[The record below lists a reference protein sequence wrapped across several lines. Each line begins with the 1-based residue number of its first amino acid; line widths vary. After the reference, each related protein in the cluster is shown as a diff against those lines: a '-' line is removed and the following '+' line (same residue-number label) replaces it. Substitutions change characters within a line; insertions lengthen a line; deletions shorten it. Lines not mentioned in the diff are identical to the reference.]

1 MQKWILFFCFLLT
14 AITAFTQT
22 QKIDLLKQNL
32 YQAKND
38 EQKLVALLALCDEY
52 HSLNRDTLNDLATKA
67 QQLAAGQNNARY
79 KSLAS
84 LAMANTYLQWG
95 WTDSALFYINSALPF
110 NSVADSET
118 RDIYFKLIRQKA
130 ICYGGKSDFADALS
144 VLFSA
149 LPEAE
154 KYKDT
159 LNTAGMMN
167 TIGSVKIASGE
178 SSEALKW
185 VLKAAGLAASDK
197 KYNEA
202 LAAIYTNTG
211 NVYNALGK
219 TDSSLYYIRKAISLC
234 KKTENLNYYATAL
247 RIHTNILAKQKNF
260 VDAEA
265 SLKEM
270 LDIRGLISGEG
281 IVLEDKLALADFY
294 ANTGQLDKAIAF
306 CQKQLQTGNLYEALD
321 SSGAAYTNSLKNR
334 LSYYLALAKYYKQ
347 AERYPEYRQM
357 LENIITAK
365 DSLYA
370 ANLPQAIAE
379 AQEKYEAQKME
390 NTILQQKY
398 SIQRK
403 NFFIYG
409 SLILLAVS
417 LIAAYFIFANYR
429 RRQQLKMMLALENE
443 KRNAANAIKEAEEKE
458 RVRIAADLHD
468 NLGAYAA
475 SLASNLGYFQQT
487 TGEPAMVNAYREVK
501 NNSNAIISELNDTIW
516 VLKKDALSLTA
527 ISDRIKTFINRI
539 NKSYPDV
546 TIDVNEQIN
555 NDIKL
560 LASQAFHLYR
570 ILQEAINNA
579 LRHSSGKH
587 IIVTIASDDSWQVS
601 VADDGAGI
609 SNAGR
614 QGNGMQNMLQRSDEN
629 HWRIEWKQ
637 NGGQGTIVQVNSGPG
652 K

>member
-1 MQKWILFFCFLLT
+1 MQKWILLFCFLFT
-14 AITAFTQT
+14 AIAAFEQT
-22 QKIDLLKQNL
+22 QKINLLKQDL

-38 EQKLVALLALCDEY
+38 GQKLIAMLALCNEY
-52 HSLNRDTLNDLATKA
+52 HSLNRDTLDALATKA
-67 QQLAAGQNNARY
+67 LQLAARQSNERY
-79 KSLAS
+79 KSLAA
-84 LAMANTYLQWG
+84 LAMANTYMQWG
-95 WTDSALFYINSALPF
+95 WTDSALFYINNTLPL
-110 NSVADSET
+110 NPVANSET

-130 ICYGGKSDFADALS
+130 ISYGSKSDYADALS
-144 VLFSA
+144 VLFAA
-149 LPEAE
+149 LPDAE

-159 LNTAGMMN
+159 LHTAGIMN
-167 TIGSVKIASGE
+167 TIGSVKIAGGE
-178 SSEALKW
+178 PSEALKW
-185 VLKAAGLAASDK
+185 ILKAAGLAAFNK
-197 KYNEA
+197 RYNET
-202 LAAIYTNTG
+202 LAAIYTNAG
-211 NVYNALGK
+211 NVYNTLGK
-219 TDSSLYYIRKAISLC
+219 TDSALYYIRQAIPLC
-234 KKTENLNYYATAL
+234 KEIENLNYYATAL
-247 RIHTNILAKQKNF
+247 RIQTNILAKQKNF
-260 VDAEA
+260 AGAEV

-281 IVLEDKLALADFY
+281 IVLEDKIALADFY
-294 ANTGQLDKAIAF
+294 AHTGQLDKAIAF
-306 CQKQLQTGNLYEALD
+306 CKKQLQTGNLYEALED
-321 SSGAAYTNSLKNR
+321 SAAEYTNSLKNR
-334 LSYYLALAKYYKQ
+334 LSYYLALARYYKQ
-347 AERYPEYRQM
+347 ADQRAEYQQT

-379 AQEKYEAQKME
+379 AQEKYETQKKE

-417 LIAAYFIFANYR
+417 LIAGYFIFASYR
-429 RRQQLKMMLALENE
+429 RRQQLKMTLALENE
-443 KRNAANAIKEAEEKE
+443 KRNAANAITEAEEKE

-475 SLASNLGYFQQT
+475 SLASNLGYFQQIP
-487 TGEPAMVNAYREVK
+487 GEPVMVNAYREVK
-501 NNSNAIISELNDTIW
+501 NNANAIISELNDTIW

-539 NKSYPDV
+539 NRSYPDV

-579 LRHSSGKH
+579 LRHSKGKH
-587 IIVTIASDDSWQVS
+587 IVVTIASDDSWQVS
-601 VADDGAGI
+601 VADDGMGI
-609 SNAGR
+609 PDAGR
-614 QGNGMQNMLQRSDEN
+614 QGNGIQNMLQRSGEN

-637 NGGQGTIVQVNSGPG
+637 NGAQGTIVEVNSKSG